1 MRRSDDTLRS
11 RDASFQETDRWQD
24 TIYVPDWAM
33 GIIVGVLAA
42 VVVLAGPVRVQ
53 VANALRRQDV
63 HGRRSEGKEVSATLR
78 SPYRSKVSGLRRLC
92 MHGLAVGWN

>member
-42 VVVLAGPVRVQ
+42 VVVLI
-53 VANALRRQDV
+53 
-63 HGRRSEGKEVSATLR
+63 VSAEVT
-78 SPYRSKVSGLRRLC
+78 GLVVLGRFAYKWLT
-92 MHGLAVGWN
+92 H

>member
-11 RDASFQETDRWQD
+11 RDASFQETDRWQG

-42 VVVLAGPVRVQ
+42 VVILI
-53 VANALRRQDV
+53 
-63 HGRRSEGKEVSATLR
+63 VSAEVT
-78 SPYRSKVSGLRRLC
+78 GLVVLGRFAYKWLT
-92 MHGLAVGWN
+92 H